1 MLIPSKKMD
10 RYEWSRPSL
19 NAQKFGSKLREL
31 DSKLRELEQAKTLYD
46 SFESNR
52 ECGNGQPAVYTRV
65 SAYID
70 WIRRNMA
77 D

>member
-1 MLIPSKKMD
+1 M
-10 RYEWSRPSL
+10 
-19 NAQKFGSKLREL
+19 
-31 DSKLRELEQAKTLYD
+31 LRELEEAKTPYD
-46 SFESNR
+46 SFESER

>member
-1 MLIPSKKMD
+1 MLS
-10 RYEWSRPSL
+10 
-19 NAQKFGSKLREL
+19 
-31 DSKLRELEQAKTLYD
+31 ELEEARTPYD
-46 SFESNR
+46 SFESER

>member
-1 MLIPSKKMD
+1 MLIPRKKWIGVNG
-10 RYEWSRPSL
+10 RNLAY
-19 NAQKFGSKLREL
+19 AQKFGSKLREL